1 MFWKSW
7 SGLRTKHFN
16 KTLKLKQ
23 NEVILTK
30 PQSTLNHITFQPI
43 WLSKACLTIV
53 ASQSLPPPLSIL
65 SLKPYT
71 SLPDISQLDE
81 GIPSFPIQ
89 CFEQKRNYICYA
101 NTSNLSGNFN
111 TFLCKNCTLWIPLN
125 VQYWHNSISGVLQTS
140 LYFCF

>member
-1 MFWKSW
+1 M
-7 SGLRTKHFN
+7 TKHFN

-53 ASQSLPPPLSIL
+53 ASQSLPPPPLSIL
-65 SLKPYT
+65 RLKTNT

-81 GIPSFPIQ
+81 GIPSFLIQ
-89 CFEQKRNYICYA
+89 CFEQREI
-101 NTSNLSGNFN
+101 
-111 TFLCKNCTLWIPLN
+111 
-125 VQYWHNSISGVLQTS
+125 ISAMQTPQP
-140 LYFCF
+140 